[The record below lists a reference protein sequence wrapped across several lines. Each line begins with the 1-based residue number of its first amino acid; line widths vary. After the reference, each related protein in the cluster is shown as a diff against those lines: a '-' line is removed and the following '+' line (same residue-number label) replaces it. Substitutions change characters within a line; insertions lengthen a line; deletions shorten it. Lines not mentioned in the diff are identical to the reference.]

1 MVFLN
6 TKGEIFVWINPDIL
20 ENRVKIYLPAS
31 SEGEAAMT
39 RSIIT
44 YLKLWLRFDHHYLA
58 TANNLDSLLVKF

>member
-31 SEGEAAMT
+31 SEGEAAMA
-39 RSIIT
+39 RSIVT

-58 TANNLDSLLVKF
+58 TANNLDTLLVKF